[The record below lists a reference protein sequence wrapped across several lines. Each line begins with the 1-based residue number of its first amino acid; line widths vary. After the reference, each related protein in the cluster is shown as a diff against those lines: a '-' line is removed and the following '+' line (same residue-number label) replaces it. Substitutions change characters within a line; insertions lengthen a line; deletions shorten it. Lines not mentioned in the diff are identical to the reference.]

1 MTITQ
6 ELVTQCLETLPLA
19 ITDAEMNA
27 AKNCLIDS
35 IACAYT
41 AYQEEPIEILNA
53 LYLGDAIGHTSSQ
66 AQSTVIAYG
75 QAARPMDAAL
85 INGTMISLQLFDD
98 NQAEMRGHPSGP
110 LVPAVLAAAEIAGAT
125 MEQALKAFVIGYEV
139 ECRFGTLLNPSHY
152 ENGWHATCTQG
163 SLAAVA
169 ASAYLLKLTPDQ
181 TAYAFGINASQASGV
196 RRNFGT
202 MTMSM
207 HSGIA
212 ASNGIKAALLAQK
225 GFTGDPEIFDG
236 KMSFGEVFAKEWDNA
251 LLKDN
256 LALWGKPFFIT
267 SPGPTFK
274 LYPCGRPPLFA
285 VDGVL
290 LLKEKYGIQAQDVKK
305 IVAEVSFLYPRTLI
319 HTRPTNGLQAK
330 ASLEYC
336 IATSLVDERPT
347 LNSFTDAAVQRPQ
360 LKELLERI
368 AVVVPAHLS
377 EDIPAVRKAPFDQP
391 VTIEMQLHDG
401 RVLRETVPIHKGSP
415 KNPASSQALQDKFTD
430 CLSLHCAPNQVA
442 DILSAI
448 HQPSTQVR
456 HLMQLMKVTQ

>member
-6 ELVTQCLETLPLA
+6 ELVRQCLEGLPSKISSL
-19 ITDAEMNA
+19 ELEA
-27 AKNCLIDS
+27 AKNCMIDS

-41 AYQEEPIEILNA
+41 AYQEKPIEILKS
-53 LYLGDAIGHTSSQ
+53 LYLEGDTSQ
-66 AQSTVIAYG
+66 ADCTLIGYG
-75 QAARPMDAAL
+75 KSGRAADIAL

-110 LVPAVLAAAEIAGAT
+110 LLPAVLAAAELADASI
-125 MEQALKAFVIGYEV
+125 EEALKAFVIGYEV
-139 ECRFGTLLNPSHY
+139 ECRFGTILNPTHY

-169 ASAYLLKLTPDQ
+169 AAGYLLKLTPEQ
-181 TAYAFGINASQASGV
+181 MAYAFGINASQASGV

-212 ASNGIKAALLAQK
+212 ASNGLKAAQLAK
-225 GFTGDPEIFDG
+225 LGFTGDPEIFDG
-236 KMSFGEVFAKEWDNA
+236 KMSFGDVFAKDWNND
-251 LLKDN
+251 LLKEN
-256 LALWGKPFFIT
+256 LPEWGAPFFIVK
-267 SPGPTFK
+267 PGPTFK

-290 LLKEKYGIQAQDVKK
+290 LLKEKFGVKLSDVKK

-319 HTRPTNGLQAK
+319 HTRPVNGLQAK

-336 IATSLVDERPT
+336 IATSLVDERPV
-347 LNSFTDAAVQRPQ
+347 LNSFTDEAVTRHDV
-360 LKELLERI
+360 KELIERI
-368 AVVVPAHLS
+368 EVVVPAHLS

-391 VTIEMQLHDG
+391 VTITMHLHDG
-401 RVLRETVPIHKGSP
+401 RVISETVPIHKGSP
-415 KNPASSQALQDKFTD
+415 KNPASSIELQKKFQD
-430 CLSLHCAPNQVA
+430 CLGLYCEPSQIQTVL
-442 DILSAI
+442 DGLD
-448 HQPSTQVR
+448 QPS
-456 HLMQLMKVTQ
+456 MKLRDWMKLLEIKNKG